1 MAIQINPTFP
11 GYAQIQELVAE
22 RILTGEYSVGGRVPS
37 VRDMAVE
44 LEVNPITVV
53 RAYERLQRAEIIFTK
68 RGLGYFVS
76 EGALEEVRKS
86 RQERFW
92 HEMMPAVESEMSLL
106 GITPEELLAYLN
118 NNATT

>member
-1 MAIQINPTFP
+1 MAIQINPAFP

-22 RILTGEYSVGGRVPS
+22 RILTGEYALGGRVPS

-53 RAYERLQRAEIIFTK
+53 RAYERLQREEVIFTK

-76 EGALEEVRKS
+76 EEALEEVRKS

-92 HEMMPAVESEMSLL
+92 QEMMPAVESEIRLL
-106 GITPEELLAYLN
+106 GITPEELQAYLSRE
-118 NNATT
+118 

>member
-106 GITPEELLAYLN
+106 SITPEELLAYLN
-118 NNATT
+118 NKTT